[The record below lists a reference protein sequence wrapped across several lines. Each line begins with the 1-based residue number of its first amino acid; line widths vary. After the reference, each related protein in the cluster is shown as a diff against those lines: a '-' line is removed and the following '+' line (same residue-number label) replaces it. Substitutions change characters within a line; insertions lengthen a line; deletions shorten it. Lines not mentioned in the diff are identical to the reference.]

1 MIRTVLMV
9 MTLMA
14 CGGRTPSPEP
24 HDDHGEHDDQDE
36 RVVTLT
42 DEAVAS
48 ARLVVSTAESNTLGT
63 EVALPARITLDPRK
77 EAIVSAWIGGQVDTI
92 AVRPGDRGTA
102 RVVLGQV
109 GER

>member
-77 EAIVSAWIGGQVDTI
+77 EAIVSARSPPEWDAWHAELRI
-92 AVRPGDRGTA
+92 AHCSRR
-102 RVVLGQV
+102 
-109 GER
+109 